1 MNEKR
6 GTQPTILLLE
16 QDDDTR
22 PLLKY
27 NLNRQG
33 YRVIMVLDEEDAIER
48 VRDGRDYPDL
58 ILLNQVGSS
67 PEECAN
73 AGRRIRQRAG
83 LPGDTPIVVMAERYG
98 EDMEGQDV
106 RVGEYEYVTYPE
118 DGQQLI
124 DLLYRLC
131 RRDR

>member
-1 MNEKR
+1 MK
-6 GTQPTILLLE
+6 
-16 QDDDTR
+16 
-22 PLLKY
+22 
-27 NLNRQG
+27 
-33 YRVIMVLDEEDAIER
+33 DEEDAIER
-48 VRDGRDYPDL
+48 VRDGRDSPDL
-58 ILLNQVGSS
+58 ILLNQVKSS

-73 AGRRIRQRAG
+73 VGRRIRQRAG

-106 RVGEYEYVTYPE
+106 QVGEYEYVTYPE

-124 DLLYRLC
+124 DILHRLC